1 MAALDDSLTNF
12 EGQKW
17 SLWAERLGMNSPT
30 SDSEDEE
37 NTKCR
42 RESTTTRLKKE
53 EMSIYGYCP
62 RWEDFY
68 LVVCDVCGHAIKP
81 QALKQHIEL
90 RHGGIVTPVKSSGG
104 ARASVSSSSRTP
116 KTRNRT
122 HTTNPVV
129 KLEGRIDSR
138 DLLERSHNSHI
149 SSDSG
154 ANRNSSNSISSSNI
168 SSSIST
174 NSRVGGLPGSPR
186 CDMLPSPGGMSL
198 TSMKT
203 EVKTED
209 DLDCGLDLVPPPQ
222 SLPTTLP
229 PPAPPELP
237 HHTIPHPPTHSGPPP
252 TIGPPSIGPP
262 SAGPPSVGPPS
273 IGPPSV
279 GPPSVGPPSVSC
291 PSVTHQGMVTLSGP
305 QVSMAGASVVGV
317 PMHIQ
322 NASSVEEE
330 VNKISAM
337 LQAEAEALT
346 ASQNLI
352 ASSSMDLDAGL
363 VGSHDIVEAQG
374 QAAGSVTTNGTS
386 LGGRQGMMVNS
397 QTMGSVPV
405 PMSHM
410 SMATLNQ
417 IQADLLATVSESDL
431 NAVLNATPETSDL
444 AQSVLPNNSQCY
456 LNESGNL
463 TYIDQHTVNTN
474 NYVEPMEPP
483 ELSMEK
489 VVPQRYNSEQLSMPV
504 LEEITNEVLS
514 EGDACAHNLD
524 RVTTDVQGQYTN
536 GTQSDLIEVPV
547 ESFSF
552 DEIEKISSQCD
563 ELTNAVNSISQL
575 CQGGNTGLESQLAGL
590 LQQPTS
596 TPAPSPSLGV
606 QSAPTGN
613 SISAASTLG
622 TSSQG
627 ITVVIGGGSQST
639 VSTVASQPSLSM
651 PNLAA
656 TLKKPVVSTGGS
668 QLVSPSPSASTQAHT
683 PSHTP
688 THTPAHTPTHTPS
701 QHTSGSSALTPAP
714 PTPSPKK
721 SSKKKKPGERKLLP
735 LKDREYDPEVHC
747 GVVVAETGKPC
758 TRSLTCKA
766 HSLSLRRAVMGRSK
780 KFDELLL
787 EHRAAKEAQTK
798 AAKPPDAAAGLI
810 QGTPPRGPVLTTT
823 GSGGMVVGGAAT
835 TSPLLVKSLGGTAST
850 IVTPGDPSPNPPLH
864 HPMDPPSTPSHT
876 HATPPSPAYWPPT
889 SRIPPA
895 LVPAD
900 NFYVREPPK
909 PLATCSYNCR
919 RLGGY
924 LASDHRADLLRSAF
938 RNALKK
944 PHPGSVL
951 TDSSI
956 SNTLNIGG
964 TQERFVNVKPLL
976 AKKLQLTVPSGS
988 GTKDGISVSTGYNG
1002 HIHVGNSM
1010 GIVNSSAVAATL
1022 KRPTQTETLK
1032 NNSSPITS
1040 AKNKNKKVKT
1050 NDGAINIVGNVL
1062 QLDASGNKNHIPV
1075 VVSLQNG
1082 LSNNQTITLSNVAIA
1097 GVRNSTTQPIRI
1109 NPSTPTSFGRDT
1121 PVTDTRPGS
1130 SDNPNIFLGSGLP
1143 SGIVISDALAKS
1155 FKSDGAGSIR
1165 LELHS
1170 NTFGDASRLVTNTAK
1185 VSGSG
1190 VTNTVGS
1197 GSGNVG
1203 GGSTVTSGTTTGLAP
1218 GQVTY
1223 LTSAVSGS
1231 GTTTG
1236 LTLHHVQQVLNRIQ
1250 VQGKGGG
1257 GSVGGGGGGL
1267 SLKLLG
1273 SGQAG
1278 VAGARSTFVLQ
1289 QEKEPS

>member
-1 MAALDDSLTNF
+1 
-12 EGQKW
+12 
-17 SLWAERLGMNSPT
+17 
-30 SDSEDEE
+30 
-37 NTKCR
+37 
-42 RESTTTRLKKE
+42 
-53 EMSIYGYCP
+53 MSIYGYCP

-68 LVVCDVCGHAIKP
+68 LVVCNMCGHAIKP

-90 RHGGIVTPVKSSGG
+90 RHGGVATPVKSSGG
-104 ARASVSSSSRTP
+104 ARASVSSSSKTP

-122 HTTNPVV
+122 HNINPV
-129 KLEGRIDSR
+129 
-138 DLLERSHNSHI
+138 
-149 SSDSG
+149 
-154 ANRNSSNSISSSNI
+154 
-168 SSSIST
+168 
-174 NSRVGGLPGSPR
+174 
-186 CDMLPSPGGMSL
+186 
-198 TSMKT
+198 T

-209 DLDCGLDLVPPPQ
+209 CLDSCLDLVPPPQ

-229 PPAPPELP
+229 PPAPPEP
-237 HHTIPHPPTHSGPPP
+237 PQHTIPHPPTHSGPPP

-279 GPPSVGPPSVSC
+279 GPPSVGPPIVSC
-291 PSVTHQGMVTLSGP
+291 PSVTHQGMVTLSAP
-305 QVSMAGASVVGV
+305 PASMAGTSVVGV
-317 PMHIQ
+317 SMLTQ
-322 NASSVEEE
+322 TVSSVEEE

-352 ASSSMDLDAGL
+352 ASSSMDMDAGL

-374 QAAGSVTTNGTS
+374 QAAGSVTTNGTN

-410 SMATLNQ
+410 SIATLNQ

-444 AQSVLPNNSQCY
+444 TQTVLPNNSQCY

-463 TYIDQHTVNTN
+463 TYIDQQTVNTN
-474 NYVEPMEPP
+474 NYVETTEPP
-483 ELSMEK
+483 ELSIEK
-489 VVPQRYNSEQLSMPV
+489 VLPQRYNSEQLSMPV
-504 LEEITNEVLS
+504 LEQITNEVLS
-514 EGDACAHNLD
+514 EADACAHNLEG
-524 RVTTDVQGQYTN
+524 VTADVQGQYTN
-536 GTQSDLIEVPV
+536 STQSDLIEVPV

-563 ELTNAVNSISQL
+563 ELTNAVNSITQL
-575 CQGGNTGLESQLAGL
+575 CHGGNTGLESQLAGL
-590 LQQPTS
+590 LQQPTP
-596 TPAPSPSLGV
+596 TPTPSPSLGAPP
-606 QSAPTGN
+606 APTGN
-613 SISAASTLG
+613 SISAAPTLG

-627 ITVVIGGGSQST
+627 ITVVIGGGAQPTIST
-639 VSTVASQPSLSM
+639 IASQPSLSM
-651 PNLAA
+651 PTLAA
-656 TLKKPVVSTGGS
+656 TLKKPVVSTGGP
-668 QLVSPSPSASTQAHT
+668 QLVSPVSATSTQAHT

-688 THTPAHTPTHTPS
+688 THTPAHTPTHTPT
-701 QHTSGSSALTPAP
+701 QHTSSGSSALTPAP

-747 GVVVAETGKPC
+747 GVLVAETAKPC

-766 HSLSLRRAVMGRSK
+766 HSLSLRRAVPGRSK
-780 KFDELLL
+780 KFDDLLL
-787 EHRAAKEAQTK
+787 EHRAAKEAQTR

-810 QGTPPRGPVLTTT
+810 QGTPPRGPVMATT
-823 GSGGMVVGGAAT
+823 GSGGMVVGGAAA

-850 IVTPGDPSPNPPLH
+850 LVTPGDPSPNPPLH

-988 GTKDGISVSTGYNG
+988 GSKDGISVSTGYNG

-1010 GIVNSSAVAATL
+1010 GIVNSSAMAATL
-1022 KRPTQTETLK
+1022 KRPTQSETLK
-1032 NNSSPITS
+1032 NNATPITS

-1050 NDGAINIVGNVL
+1050 TDGAINIVGNVL

-1109 NPSTPTSFGRDT
+1109 NPSTPTNFGRDA

-1155 FKSDGAGSIR
+1155 FKSDGSGSIR

-1170 NTFGDASRLVTNTAK
+1170 STFGDASRLVTNNAK

-1197 GSGNVG
+1197 GSVG
-1203 GGSTVTSGTTTGLAP
+1203 GGSSNTVGSGVTSGSAAGLAP

-1223 LTSAVSGS
+1223 LTSAVTGS
-1231 GTTTG
+1231 GGATG
-1236 LTLHHVQQVLNRIQ
+1236 LTLHHVQQVLNRLQ

-1278 VAGARSTFVLQ
+1278 VAGGTEGFQGGPTQPSPLPQVATVAVPFWSNRPVCHNNNNNNNYVKVRPAGVWPPTSGGTVRVTQ
-1289 QEKEPS
+1289 VEPSAKSSIAMATSGANVTMTGVTDIGEMIPPVATSNAQVLVPNDTPLITQDGPLLVI

>member
-37 NTKCR
+37 NTKTR

-53 EMSIYGYCP
+53 EMPIYGYCP

-90 RHGGIVTPVKSSGG
+90 RHGGLVTPVKSSGG
-104 ARASVSSSSRTP
+104 ARACVSSGSKGSRS
-116 KTRNRT
+116 RNRI
-122 HTTNPVV
+122 HATNPVV
-129 KLEGRIDSR
+129 KLERRIDSR
-138 DLLERSHNSHI
+138 DSLGGSRTSHVAGE
-149 SSDSG
+149 SG
-154 ANRNSSNSISSSNI
+154 ANSSSSNSSCSSTSISSNSISSS
-168 SSSIST
+168 
-174 NSRVGGLPGSPR
+174 SRVGGLPGSPG
-186 CDMLPSPGGMSL
+186 CELLPSPGGMPVTSL
-198 TSMKT
+198 KT
-203 EVKTED
+203 EVKTEVPSPCGISMTSFKNEVKIED
-209 DLDCGLDLVPPPQ
+209 GLDSGLDVVPPPQ

-229 PPAPPELP
+229 PPAPPEPP
-237 HHTIPHPPTHSGPPP
+237 HHTVMHTPTHSGPPP

-262 SAGPPSVGPPS
+262 SVGPPSVGPPS

-291 PSVTHQGMVTLSGP
+291 PSVMHQGMVTISGTP
-305 QVSMAGASVVGV
+305 ASMGGTSVVGV
-317 PMHIQ
+317 PLLTQ
-322 NASSVEEE
+322 NASTAEEE

-352 ASSSMDLDAGL
+352 ASSSMELDAGL

-374 QAAGSVTTNGTS
+374 QAAGSVTTNSTS
-386 LGGRQGMMVNS
+386 VGGRQGMMVNS

-444 AQSVLPNNSQCY
+444 AQTVLPNNSQCY
-456 LNESGNL
+456 INESGSL
-463 TYIDQHTVNTN
+463 TYIDQQTVNTN
-474 NYVEPMEPP
+474 SYVEPTEPP
-483 ELSMEK
+483 ELSIEK
-489 VVPQRYNSEQLSMPV
+489 VLPQRYNSDQLSMPV
-504 LEEITNEVLS
+504 LEQITNEVFS
-514 EGDACAHNLD
+514 EADACAHNLEG
-524 RVTTDVQGQYTN
+524 VTDVQGQYTN
-536 GTQSDLIEVPV
+536 STQSDLIEVPV

-563 ELTNAVNSISQL
+563 ELTNAVNSITQL
-575 CQGGNTGLESQLAGL
+575 YQGRNTGLESQLAGL
-590 LQQPTS
+590 LQQPPS
-596 TPAPSPSLGV
+596 TPAPSPSVGAPT
-606 QSAPTGN
+606 APTGN
-613 SISAASTLG
+613 SISAAPTLG

-627 ITVVIGGGSQST
+627 ITVVIGSGAQPT

-651 PNLAA
+651 PTLAA
-656 TLKKPVVSTGGS
+656 TLKKPVVSTGGPH
-668 QLVSPSPSASTQAHT
+668 LVSPGAATSTQAHT

-688 THTPAHTPTHTPS
+688 THTPAHTPTHTPT
-701 QHTSGSSALTPAP
+701 QHTSSGSSALTPAP

-721 SSKKKKPGERKLLP
+721 SSKKKKPGERKFLP

-747 GVVVAETGKPC
+747 GVAVAETGKPC

-766 HSLSLRRAVMGRSK
+766 HSLSLRRAVLGRSK
-780 KFDELLL
+780 KFDDLLL
-787 EHRAAKEAQTK
+787 EHRAAKEAQTR
-798 AAKPPDAAAGLI
+798 AAKPPDAATGLI
-810 QGTPPRGPVLTTT
+810 Q
-823 GSGGMVVGGAAT
+823 
-835 TSPLLVKSLGGTAST
+835 
-850 IVTPGDPSPNPPLH
+850 
-864 HPMDPPSTPSHT
+864 
-876 HATPPSPAYWPPT
+876 
-889 SRIPPA
+889 
-895 LVPAD
+895 
-900 NFYVREPPK
+900 
-909 PLATCSYNCR
+909 TCSYNCR

-988 GTKDGISVSTGYNG
+988 GSKDGISVSTGYNG

-1010 GIVNSSAVAATL
+1010 GIVNSNAVAATL
-1022 KRPTQTETLK
+1022 KRPTQAETLK
-1032 NNSSPITS
+1032 NNTTPIPS

-1109 NPSTPTSFGRDT
+1109 NPSTPTNFGRDT
-1121 PVTDTRPGS
+1121 SVTDTRPGS
-1130 SDNPNIFLGSGLP
+1130 NDNPNIFLGSSLP

-1197 GSGNVG
+1197 GSGSVG
-1203 GGSTVTSGTTTGLAP
+1203 GGGSNTVGSGVTSGTTAGLAP
-1218 GQVTY
+1218 GPVTY
-1223 LTSAVSGS
+1223 LTSAVTGS
-1231 GTTTG
+1231 GGTTG
-1236 LTLHHVQQVLNRIQ
+1236 LTLHQVQQVISRLQ
-1250 VQGKGGG
+1250 VQGKSGG

>member
-1 MAALDDSLTNF
+1 MKF
-12 EGQKW
+12 F
-17 SLWAERLGMNSPT
+17 
-30 SDSEDEE
+30 SE
-37 NTKCR
+37 
-42 RESTTTRLKKE
+42 
-53 EMSIYGYCP
+53 
-62 RWEDFY
+62 
-68 LVVCDVCGHAIKP
+68 A
-81 QALKQHIEL
+81 
-90 RHGGIVTPVKSSGG
+90 
-104 ARASVSSSSRTP
+104 
-116 KTRNRT
+116 
-122 HTTNPVV
+122 
-129 KLEGRIDSR
+129 
-138 DLLERSHNSHI
+138 
-149 SSDSG
+149 
-154 ANRNSSNSISSSNI
+154 
-168 SSSIST
+168 
-174 NSRVGGLPGSPR
+174 
-186 CDMLPSPGGMSL
+186 
-198 TSMKT
+198 
-203 EVKTED
+203 
-209 DLDCGLDLVPPPQ
+209 
-222 SLPTTLP
+222 
-229 PPAPPELP
+229 
-237 HHTIPHPPTHSGPPP
+237 
-252 TIGPPSIGPP
+252 
-262 SAGPPSVGPPS
+262 
-273 IGPPSV
+273 
-279 GPPSVGPPSVSC
+279 
-291 PSVTHQGMVTLSGP
+291 
-305 QVSMAGASVVGV
+305 
-317 PMHIQ
+317 
-322 NASSVEEE
+322 
-330 VNKISAM
+330 
-337 LQAEAEALT
+337 
-346 ASQNLI
+346 
-352 ASSSMDLDAGL
+352 
-363 VGSHDIVEAQG
+363 
-374 QAAGSVTTNGTS
+374 
-386 LGGRQGMMVNS
+386 
-397 QTMGSVPV
+397 
-405 PMSHM
+405 
-410 SMATLNQ
+410 
-417 IQADLLATVSESDL
+417 
-431 NAVLNATPETSDL
+431 
-444 AQSVLPNNSQCY
+444 
-456 LNESGNL
+456 
-463 TYIDQHTVNTN
+463 
-474 NYVEPMEPP
+474 
-483 ELSMEK
+483 
-489 VVPQRYNSEQLSMPV
+489 
-504 LEEITNEVLS
+504 
-514 EGDACAHNLD
+514 DACAHNLEG
-524 RVTTDVQGQYTN
+524 VTDVQGQYTN
-536 GTQSDLIEVPV
+536 STQSDLIEVPV

-563 ELTNAVNSISQL
+563 ELTNAVNSITQL
-575 CQGGNTGLESQLAGL
+575 YQGRNTGLESQLAGL
-590 LQQPTS
+590 LQQPPS
-596 TPAPSPSLGV
+596 TPAPSPSVGAPT
-606 QSAPTGN
+606 APTGN
-613 SISAASTLG
+613 SISAAPTLG

-627 ITVVIGGGSQST
+627 ITVVIGSGAQPT

-651 PNLAA
+651 PTLAA
-656 TLKKPVVSTGGS
+656 TLKKPVVSTGGPH
-668 QLVSPSPSASTQAHT
+668 LVSPGAATSTQAHT

-688 THTPAHTPTHTPS
+688 THTPAHTPTHTPT
-701 QHTSGSSALTPAP
+701 QHTSSGSSALTPAP

-721 SSKKKKPGERKLLP
+721 SSKKKKPGERKFLP

-747 GVVVAETGKPC
+747 GVAVAETGKPC

-766 HSLSLRRAVMGRSK
+766 HSLSLRRAVLGRSK
-780 KFDELLL
+780 KFDDLLL
-787 EHRAAKEAQTK
+787 EHRAAKEAQTR
-798 AAKPPDAAAGLI
+798 AAKPPDAATGLI
-810 QGTPPRGPVLTTT
+810 QGTPPRGPVMATT
-823 GSGGMVVGGAAT
+823 GSGGMVVGGAAA
-835 TSPLLVKSLGGTAST
+835 TSPLLVKSLGSTAST
-850 IVTPGDPSPNPPLH
+850 LVTPGDPSPNPPLH

-988 GTKDGISVSTGYNG
+988 GSKDGISVSTGYNG

-1010 GIVNSSAVAATL
+1010 GIVNSNAVAATL
-1022 KRPTQTETLK
+1022 KRPTQAETLK
-1032 NNSSPITS
+1032 NNTTPIPS

-1109 NPSTPTSFGRDT
+1109 NPSTPTNFGRDT
-1121 PVTDTRPGS
+1121 SVTDTRPGS
-1130 SDNPNIFLGSGLP
+1130 NDNPNIFLGSSLP

-1197 GSGNVG
+1197 GSGSVG
-1203 GGSTVTSGTTTGLAP
+1203 GGGSNTVGSGVTSGTTAGLAP
-1218 GQVTY
+1218 GPVTY
-1223 LTSAVSGS
+1223 LTSAVTGS
-1231 GTTTG
+1231 GGTTG
-1236 LTLHHVQQVLNRIQ
+1236 LTFHQVQQVISRLQ
-1250 VQGKGGG
+1250 VQGKSGG